1 MRFMVVTVGGFRIM
15 LVVPFVMLTVTVM
28 AVVSSGQVTTKIDFR
43 LPSDPPASRENRLC
57 DSGDRD
63 HRDRRDDDSE
73 SREVRDGER
82 QNYQNQQPT
91 RERHVSPPG
100 LSAVF
105 VVHGQR
111 PDPHFRAD
119 RPFS

>member
-1 MRFMVVTVGGFRIM
+1 MRFMVLTVGGFHIM
-15 LVVPFVMLTVTVM
+15 LAAPFAMLIVTVM
-28 AVVSSGQVTTKIDFR
+28 AVVSSGRVTTEIDLR
-43 LPSDPPASRENRLC
+43 LSGDPPASRENRLC